1 MDKVLENRL
10 RRIAHRQGLRLLKSR
25 ARDRR
30 DITFE
35 GYQLVEEIEG
45 GGAGHLVFGKGN
57 MGRGYAAT
65 LAEIEAWL
73 TSDEIE
79 R

>member
-10 RRIAHRQGLRLLKSR
+10 RRIAHRQGFRLLKY
-25 ARDRR
+25 RR

-73 TSDEIE
+73 TSNEIE